1 MKVSLPKARATV
13 LDEAGILRISIP
25 AKRRWFLI
33 FFLILWLSM
42 WVYAGVAAVGP
53 QVAQG
58 GEPPFFRVLWL
69 VFWAAGSLF
78 ALFAL
83 LWMLAGRE
91 VAKVAQSEISL
102 RREIAGLGRS
112 REFDA
117 GTIRNVRSSVVP
129 FNPWDP
135 SAALMFWGLGGG
147 TIAFDYGPKTY
158 RFGAGLDEAEANSLT
173 EMIGRRISS
182 RT

>member
-13 LDEAGILRISIP
+13 LDGAGILQISIP

-33 FFLILWLSM
+33 LLLILWLSM
-42 WVYAGVAAVGP
+42 WVYSGVAAAGP
-53 QVAQG
+53 QVTRE
-58 GEPPFFRVLWL
+58 GEPPFFRVIWL
-69 VFWAAGSLF
+69 FFWGAGTLF
-78 ALFAL
+78 ALFTL

-91 VAKVAQSEISL
+91 VIKVAGGEISL
-102 RREIAGLGRS
+102 RREILRLGRS

-117 GTIRNVRSSVVP
+117 AAVRNVRSSVVP

-135 SAALMFWGLGGG
+135 SSALMFWGLGGG

-158 RFGAGLDEAEANSLT
+158 RSGAGLDEAESKSIA
-173 EMIGRRISS
+173 EMIGSRIPNHA
-182 RT
+182 